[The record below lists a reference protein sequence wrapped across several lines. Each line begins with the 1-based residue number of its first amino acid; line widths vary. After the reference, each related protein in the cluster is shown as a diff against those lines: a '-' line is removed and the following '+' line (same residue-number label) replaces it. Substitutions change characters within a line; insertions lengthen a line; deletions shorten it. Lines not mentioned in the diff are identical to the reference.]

1 MKSVEAEGS
10 TAVPGEHRSE
20 RLDLRVTPTEAS
32 FIRQTAASRR
42 QSVTEFLTSA
52 AIQVA
57 ERAIEQDRRVVLMN
71 EVFDRL
77 VDEMDGPEEVVPMLS
92 TSRPGP
98 SPAPDAVPERSTDFG
113 L

>member
-1 MKSVEAEGS
+1 MTTRSDS
-10 TAVPGEHRSE
+10 QSMTAANPAVLGERRSE

-32 FIRQTAASRR
+32 FIRQAAASRR

-52 AIQVA
+52 AIQAA

-77 VDEMDGPEEVVPMLS
+77 VDEMDGLEEVVPALANLIK
-92 TSRPGP
+92 RPRRLKL
-98 SPAPDAVPERSTDFG
+98 PE
-113 L
+113 